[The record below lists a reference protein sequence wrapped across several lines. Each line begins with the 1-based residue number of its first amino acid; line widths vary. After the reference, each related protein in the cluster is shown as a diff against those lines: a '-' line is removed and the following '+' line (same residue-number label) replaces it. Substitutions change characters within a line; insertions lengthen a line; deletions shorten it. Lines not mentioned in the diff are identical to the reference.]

1 MSAADRAAHE
11 AASFVRVSPE
21 ISRAVARY
29 EVAALRVEELAG
41 LDARH
46 MTGAQFDSL
55 ALAQD
60 TMAESRQVL
69 EQAGLLHLVDAGS
82 AVTR

>member
-1 MSAADRAAHE
+1 MSAADRAAHRS
-11 AASFVRVSPE
+11 ASFVRVSPE
-21 ISRAVARY
+21 VRRAVARY
-29 EVAALRVEELAG
+29 EVAAARLEELAA
-41 LDARH
+41 LDARYL
-46 MTGAQFDSL
+46 TGAQFDSL

-82 AVTR
+82 AVAR